1 MAGKEAIPIRRLF
14 IYETYP
20 KPAKRKSFVGFFTFV
35 PMKKL
40 ILFSAPFCL
49 LLLFSNCAS
58 FKQNRWLSAHQ
69 KELIR
74 LANSNLPAEQKLDGL
89 VQDYVKFMHED
100 LKFIDPVKGV
110 KYVKKYHDQNRGSME
125 KILRESEKWQ
135 GGLGTI
141 DKIALGVRT
150 VQKPFIRDLIDLG
163 PKFKRKYKQYAFA
176 LELGS
181 KIVGGLTKL
190 AGKELF

>member
-1 MAGKEAIPIRRLF
+1 
-14 IYETYP
+14 
-20 KPAKRKSFVGFFTFV
+20 VGFFTFV
-35 PMKKL
+35 TMKNLEFLPAIARSAKAG
-40 ILFSAPFCL
+40 ILAPICL
-49 LLLFSNCAS
+49 LLLLSNCAS

-69 KELIR
+69 KELSR
-74 LANSNLPAEQKLDGL
+74 LANSNLPVEQKLDGL

-110 KYVKKYHDQNRGSME
+110 KYVKKYHDQNRASME

-135 GGLGTI
+135 GSLGTI

-150 VQKPFIRDLIDLG
+150 VQKPYIRDLIDLG

-181 KIVGGLTKL
+181 KITGGLTKF

>member
-1 MAGKEAIPIRRLF
+1 
-14 IYETYP
+14 
-20 KPAKRKSFVGFFTFV
+20 
-35 PMKKL
+35 MKKTL
-40 ILFSAPFCL
+40 SVLAPICL
-49 LLLFSNCAS
+49 LFFFSNCAS

-69 KELIR
+69 KELSR

-89 VQDYVKFMHED
+89 VQDYVKFMTED

-135 GGLGTI
+135 GSLGTM
-141 DKIALGVRT
+141 DKISLGVRT
-150 VQKPFIRDLIDLG
+150 VQKPYIRDLIDLG

-176 LELGS
+176 LELGT
-181 KIVGGLTKL
+181 KITSGLTKF